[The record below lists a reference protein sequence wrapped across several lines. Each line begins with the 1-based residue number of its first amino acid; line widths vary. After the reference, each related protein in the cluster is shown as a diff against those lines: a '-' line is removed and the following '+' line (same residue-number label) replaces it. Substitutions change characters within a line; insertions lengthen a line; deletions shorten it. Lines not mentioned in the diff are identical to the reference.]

1 MIFSHPPEYNMKLQV
16 RLPPA
21 LGAVHNFIH
30 IHDPEEI
37 DNFADISDEGT
48 HERYGTLA
56 LGPAGHAERLQ
67 AAEKR
72 DEIAERMWVQY
83 QAALLERNI

>member
-1 MIFSHPPEYNMKLQV
+1 MKLQV

-21 LGAVHNFIH
+21 LGAVHNFIR

-48 HERYGTLA
+48 HKRYGTQA

-67 AAEKR
+67 AAEKC

-83 QAALLERNI
+83 QEALLERNI